1 MLITCYLSVL
11 FLSWTLYALDVKRHR
26 KSKWDQHV
34 TQDSR
39 PSSKG
44 NSPEPKVGAQALANA
59 AQLNV
64 ELNKLGHR

>member
-1 MLITCYLSVL
+1 ML
-11 FLSWTLYALDVKRHR
+11 DMKRQR

-34 TQDSR
+34 TKDSR

-44 NSPEPKVGAQALANA
+44 SSPEPKVGAQALANA

>member
-1 MLITCYLSVL
+1 MIICKPFNKLCT
-11 FLSWTLYALDVKRHR
+11 LDVKRQR
-26 KSKWDQHV
+26 RSKWDQHV

-64 ELNKLGHR
+64 ELNKLGNR